1 MSKDFTQNF
10 ENETADY
17 ISLEIFADSMLA
29 AMKDEF
35 VAKINLINKNIIHVE
50 FRNDQFNVIIE
61 KIK

>member
-1 MSKDFTQNF
+1 MTKDFTQNY
-10 ENETADY
+10 EKETADY
-17 ISLEIFADSMLA
+17 VSMDVFTDSMLA

-50 FRNDQFNVIIE
+50 FRHDQYNVIIE